1 MTDASNTSATSDPQL
16 LAEKAKKREKVRKVK
31 DRLNEKVS
39 DLAKEY
45 NRLTNRFE
53 RALIEH
59 KLAVDYFEFR
69 SFWFDFLP
77 VTVIAALITVI
88 GFLISGKS
96 THNDDGELAQNA
108 VEFEPLLTGDKSRQL
123 WSLAVGILGAISSVL
138 NAIGKRTN
146 YQSQCDMHR
155 SAVKALEK
163 ICLTVDFEKDW
174 FHRNAKYVDEIAK
187 KIVNNPEQRS
197 EHEDVANKMGADLKS
212 HQASFKA
219 MQDACC
225 ESPVPTRV
233 IQAFTVLDQI
243 HGNGS
248 CTATDLV
255 LFYHR
260 LWKEFST
267 YRWWPLKPPRVDVIK
282 KHAEWRGWKVTK
294 DTSKKEG
301 ESTPQGDGSVSNRTN
316 GPNDDATH
324 ETIVAKPN
332 SSDESTKLVSN
343 YTPSYESLNVS
354 SLKSDNLDDVCDK
367 A

>member
-1 MTDASNTSATSDPQL
+1 MTDASNASATSDPQPQL
-16 LAEKAKKREKVRKVK
+16 LADKQKKLRKVK

-39 DLAKEY
+39 DLADEY
-45 NRLTNRFE
+45 SRLTNRFE

-59 KLAVDYFEFR
+59 KLAVDYFQFR

-77 VTVIAALITVI
+77 VTIIAALITVI
-88 GFLISGKS
+88 GFLITGKS
-96 THNDDGELAQNA
+96 TQNDDGELAQNS
-108 VEFEPLLTGDKSRQL
+108 VDSEPLLTVESRQL
-123 WSLAVGILGAISSVL
+123 WSLAVGFLGAISSVL

-174 FHRNAKYVDEIAK
+174 FNRKAKYVDEIAI
-187 KIVNNPEQRS
+187 KIVKNPENRS
-197 EHEDVANKMGADLKS
+197 EHEDVATKMGADLKS

-255 LFYHR
+255 LYYHK

-267 YRWWPLKPPRVDVIK
+267 YPWWPLKAPRVDVIK
-282 KHAEWRGWKVTK
+282 KYLVEWRNWKVPK
-294 DTSKKEG
+294 DASMKVG
-301 ESTPQGDGSVSNRTN
+301 ESTQGGVSVSSRNN
-316 GPNDDATH
+316 VPKDDAIH
-324 ETIVAKPN
+324 ETMVAKPN

-343 YTPSYESLNVS
+343 YTSYESLNV
-354 SLKSDNLDDVCDK
+354 CDK